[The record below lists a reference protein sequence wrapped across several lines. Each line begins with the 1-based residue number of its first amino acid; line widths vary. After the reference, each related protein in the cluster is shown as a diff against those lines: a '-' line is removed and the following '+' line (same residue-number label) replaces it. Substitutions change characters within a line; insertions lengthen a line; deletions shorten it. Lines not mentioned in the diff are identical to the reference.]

1 MRSPIAFFRF
11 IAKAMINVA
20 AGGLPVGDFIVDV
33 LPEIGRDVWDAWAGP
48 RTEAERRAE
57 IEAVVLIPDSE
68 APSLAAEVV
77 AEVAADQ
84 PEAVRQL
91 VTGYLTM
98 VPAAVRASLRRQSD
112 PSGTTIPPDL
122 VPHSAD
128 ELIRLLPSRLPH
140 FKPGDRPPGLDWE
153 LERFLGVGGF
163 GEVWKARHVYQRSR
177 SPTAVKFCNDPAA
190 AGLLR
195 NEVELLNRLMGTGL
209 HPGIVRLLDTHLGA
223 EPYCLIYEYVE
234 GGDLTGLIQAWHRSG
249 QGPTPSQA
257 AELVRQLA
265 EIIGT
270 AHRLDPP
277 IVHRDLKPAN
287 ILVERAAD
295 ASPRFKITDFGI
307 GGLAARQVVQLSQ
320 RGVNQGRFLVSVLRG
335 SFTPLYASPQQ
346 ARGAAPDPRD
356 DVFALGV
363 IWFQL
368 MTGRLDEGR
377 PGGRLW
383 PERLK
388 TRGMSP
394 ELIDLLASCFEDE
407 REDRAADARAWPT
420 RSSPSSPHRPSRPR
434 HRHPHRL
441 PLHRF
446 NKIVAFNLTT
456 SRRRPPP
463 TSQEVTPAT
472 TARTTTGR
480 SPTTTRPSGST
491 PIRHRLLQSRHR
503 PQGQGRPRRGD
514 RRLRPGHPAR
524 PQVRHRLLQP
534 RHRPRG
540 QGRPRRGDRR
550 LRPGHPARP
559 QVRHRLPHPRHRP

>member
-1 MRSPIAFFRF
+1 M
-11 IAKAMINVA
+11 
-20 AGGLPVGDFIVDV
+20 
-33 LPEIGRDVWDAWAGP
+33 
-48 RTEAERRAE
+48 
-57 IEAVVLIPDSE
+57 VLIPDSE
-68 APSLAAEVV
+68 APLLAAEVV

-122 VPHSAD
+122 VPRSAD

-153 LERFLGVGGF
+153 LEGFLGVGGF

-190 AGLLR
+190 AQLLR
-195 NEVELLNRLMGTGL
+195 NEVEFLDRLMGTGL

-270 AHRLDPP
+270 AHRLDSP

-320 RGVNQGRFLVSVLRG
+320 RGVTQGRFLVSVLRG

-377 PGGRLW
+377 PGGRRW

-407 REDRAADARAWPT
+407 REDRAADARALADAIAALLALEPKTAADYLTRGNARSDRKDYDGAIADYDQAIRLDPKHATAYYNRGIARKAKGNLRPPDLWDSVVEPSSGFRLRR
-420 RSSPSSPHRPSRPR
+420 RSSTR
-434 HRHPHRL
+434 
-441 PLHRF
+441 
-446 NKIVAFNLTT
+446 VAAWC
-456 SRRRPPP
+456 R
-463 TSQEVTPAT
+463 
-472 TARTTTGR
+472 
-480 SPTTTRPSGST
+480 
-491 PIRHRLLQSRHR
+491 
-503 PQGQGRPRRGD
+503 D
-514 RRLRPGHPAR
+514 R
-524 PQVRHRLLQP
+524 
-534 RHRPRG
+534 
-540 QGRPRRGDRR
+540 
-550 LRPGHPARP
+550 
-559 QVRHRLPHPRHRP
+559 

>member
-1 MRSPIAFFRF
+1 MRSPIVFFRF
-11 IAKAMINVA
+11 IAKAVINVA

-33 LPEIGRDVWDAWAGP
+33 LPEIGQDVWDAWAGP

-57 IEAVVLIPDSE
+57 VEAVVLIPDSE
-68 APSLAAEVV
+68 APLLAAEVV
-77 AEVAADQ
+77 AEVAAAQ

-112 PSGTTIPPDL
+112 PSGTTVPPDL
-122 VPHSAD
+122 VPRSAD

-153 LERFLGVGGF
+153 LEGFLGVGGF

-190 AGLLR
+190 AQLLR
-195 NEVELLNRLMGTGL
+195 NEVELLDRLMGTGL

-320 RGVNQGRFLVSVLRG
+320 RGVTQGRFLVSVLRG

-346 ARGAAPDPRD
+346 ARGVAPDPRD

-368 MTGRLDEGR
+368 MTGRLDECR
-377 PGGRLW
+377 PGGRRW

-407 REDRAADARAWPT
+407 REDRAADARALADAIAALLALEPKTAADYLT
-420 RSSPSSPHRPSRPR
+420 RGNARSDRKDYDGAIADYDQAI
-434 HRHPHRL
+434 RL
-441 PLHRF
+441 DPKHATAYYNRGIAR
-446 NKIVAFNLTT
+446 KAKGNLDGALADFTEGARLAPDDPDYGKQIDAI
-456 SRRRPPP
+456 RRQMK
-463 TSQEVTPAT
+463 T
-472 TARTTTGR
+472 
-480 SPTTTRPSGST
+480 
-491 PIRHRLLQSRHR
+491 
-503 PQGQGRPRRGD
+503 
-514 RRLRPGHPAR
+514 
-524 PQVRHRLLQP
+524 
-534 RHRPRG
+534 
-540 QGRPRRGDRR
+540 
-550 LRPGHPARP
+550 
-559 QVRHRLPHPRHRP
+559 